1 MKVWSYYH
9 DMNDAIDGIK
19 DSDETYAYQLYPLR
33 RVKED
38 AAAYRDRCKQ
48 EQQQRDN
55 YSCCSSTNGGGD
67 VDGRV
72 QENDGGSSKSNAF
85 PSLSSSSLL
94 LDSETKAM
102 LDKNDEWEKRL
113 QKFLVRPNS
122 LYHLLNERRGS
133 HEERRNFYGNLLRF
147 IQKCK
152 SCSDATAATAK
163 RINDNDDVIMKSTSA
178 NSSSETLEEV
188 SYTSTQFKGVRL
200 PRDLAVLEYCA
211 SKFLA
216 HISRLQNGG
225 RSAPSNDSSSLT
237 NTGKVSKV
245 DNIIDDTNE
254 DGLVLQIKIK
264 KCDASS
270 FNGYGLNIASST
282 SSYASTSSWKVVGDA
297 PIVVR
302 IPPTLTVMDLR
313 RLLGHCLSRALKLNS
328 WDNHRESDLDAS
340 LQLSPEMSIMR
351 QVAISYESSDR
362 GGTRSN
368 SRYFNNG
375 GVSDGITHLGA
386 VTTDQYPT
394 NGNPAKQP
402 PFAKSNDNK
411 EKTFVASLVGVG
423 SGAIVVSWPSHLND
437 ILDESV
443 LSTKEEFLTQEQ
455 RKEKEEEETE
465 SSTSSISV
473 MKKKGISIMNC
484 IEKYCEMEQL
494 DESDTWYCNKC
505 KKHVRAWKQFS
516 LYRTPL
522 ILIVH
527 LKRFHYSPTTHRR
540 NKIDTLIDFPLTGLD
555 LRDIVNHNWKDGQ
568 EPMYDCYAVSNH
580 FGGLGGGHYT
590 AYARADNGVWCNFD
604 DSRVTSGVDEREV
617 VSSAAYCLFYK
628 RRDVISVAADNSATT
643 EENFDSNLTRQ
654 YCPVSPCTSSCLE
667 VDEESPSHRM
677 QPFHVEVDNNG
688 DDAGSADSSICS
700 YATPVATLNDSDDEM
715 A

>member
-1 MKVWSYYH
+1 
-9 DMNDAIDGIK
+9 MNDAIDGIK
-19 DSDETYAYQLYPLR
+19 DNDETYAYQLYPLR
-33 RVKED
+33 KVKEEVT
-38 AAAYRDRCKQ
+38 AYRNRCQQ

-55 YSCCSSTNGGGD
+55 DSCCKSTNSGGD
-67 VDGRV
+67 VDGKVR
-72 QENDGGSSKSNAF
+72 ENEGGPSKPNAPPSS
-85 PSLSSSSLL
+85 SSSSLL

-122 LYHLLNERRGS
+122 LYHLLNERKGS
-133 HEERRNFYGNLLRF
+133 HEERLNFYGNLLRF

-163 RINDNDDVIMKSTSA
+163 RINDDDDVIMKSTSA
-178 NSSSETLEEV
+178 SSLSETLEEV
-188 SYTSTQFKGVRL
+188 SYTSAQFKGVRV

-211 SKFLA
+211 SKFLS

-225 RSAPSNDSSSLT
+225 HSSPLRDSSSLT
-237 NTGKVSKV
+237 NTRKVSKV
-245 DNIIDDTNE
+245 DDIIDDTNE
-254 DGLVLQIKIK
+254 NGLILQIKIK

-270 FNGYGLNIASST
+270 LNGYGLNSASST
-282 SSYASTSSWKVVGDA
+282 SSYASTNSWKVVGDA

-328 WDNHRESDLDAS
+328 WDHHREADLDAS
-340 LQLSPEMSIMR
+340 SQLSPEMSIMR

-368 SRYFNNG
+368 SRYFNSS
-375 GVSDGITHLGA
+375 GVSNGITNLGS

-394 NGNPAKQP
+394 NGNSAKQSA
-402 PFAKSNDNK
+402 FAKLNDDK

-437 ILDESV
+437 IFNESL
-443 LSTKEEFLTQEQ
+443 LSTKEELLTREQ

-465 SSTSSISV
+465 NVTSSSSTSPTSV
-473 MKKKGISIMNC
+473 MKKKKGVSIMNC

-516 LYRTPL
+516 LYRTPP

-540 NKIDTLIDFPLTGLD
+540 NKIDTLIDFPLVGLD
-555 LRDIVNHNWKDGQ
+555 LRGIVNHNWKDGQ
-568 EPMYDCYAVSNH
+568 EPIYDCYAVSNH

-604 DSRVTSGVDEREV
+604 DSRVTSGVDENEV
-617 VSSAAYCLFYK
+617 VSSAAYCLYYK
-628 RRDVISVAADNSATT
+628 RRDVVSVPADDNATT
-643 EENFDSNLTRQ
+643 EENFDSNLPHRC
-654 YCPVSPCTSSCLE
+654 CPVSPCTSSCLH
-667 VDEESPSHRM
+667 VDGGSPSPGM

-688 DDAGSADSSICS
+688 DDTGSADSSICS